1 MQEQKTSDVVREMMD
16 KVSAELEPSPATQ
29 SIYKN
34 LEKVLEALATVQST
48 VDACVTGVMP
58 PSSDVRYTHSALR
71 VRDKR
76 KAIHEELQ
84 MVPLK
89 KAHTASLLNSLTT

>member
-1 MQEQKTSDVVREMMD
+1 MMD

-48 VDACVTGVMP
+48 VDACVTGVMRP
-58 PSSDVRYTHSALR
+58 
-71 VRDKR
+71 
-76 KAIHEELQ
+76 
-84 MVPLK
+84 
-89 KAHTASLLNSLTT
+89 